1 MEPNTAQPQIPVQ
14 MVSPT
19 IQPPI
24 QPAQNPVEPLIRV
37 KKSFSLKWPLL
48 IVGLILMLV
57 LIGGAYFLGKN
68 QNVSQ
73 KSAAETFQKA
83 PTRVASSPTSSPT
96 LTPNPTGS
104 ETLIATDTASWKTF
118 SNQYLS
124 FKYPSDLKIVDP
136 YPDTPDQ
143 SIYIGVMPSDKT
155 LGSSAPPIVV
165 TRLDNPKNLDLQ
177 QWEAE
182 INAVSARP
190 SSYYKSTTEKTIID
204 NHTAY
209 FNENA
214 NCEPYSCYQIFVMG
228 KDNIFEFFNLDY
240 GDYPPPGASSSQ
252 TYTRTEQNNLKTI
265 FQEILDN
272 VKFTQ

>member
-1 MEPNTAQPQIPVQ
+1 LYTFTPILGSNTDQALEV
-14 MVSPT
+14 
-19 IQPPI
+19 
-24 QPAQNPVEPLIRV
+24 
-37 KKSFSLKWPLL
+37 SLKNGEAGVSDNSPLGNTFAL
-48 IVGLILMLV
+48 YKKNNQLFIL
-57 LIGGAYFLGKN
+57 N
-68 QNVSQ
+68 
-73 KSAAETFQKA
+73 TFQGEGDGCTF
-83 PTRVASSPTSSPT
+83 PWEQLPYT
-96 LTPNPTGS
+96 LNLEQHQKWWDITKNFKFTDQ
-104 ETLIATDTASWKTF
+104 ATQIDTASWKTF

-143 SIYIGVMPSDKT
+143 SIYIGVIPSDKT
-155 LGSSAPPIVV
+155 LDGSAPPIVV
-165 TRLDNPKNLDLQ
+165 TRIANPKNLDLQ

-182 INAVSARP
+182 KNAVSAQP
-190 SSYYKSTTEKTIID
+190 SSYYKSTTEKTLID

-214 NCEPYSCYQIFVMG
+214 NCEPYSCYQVFVMG

-240 GDYPPPGASSSQ
+240 GDYPPLGASSSQ